1 MARRVFVTLIS
12 MVALV
17 MMSGCASKIPYQESS
32 FDEQKAMVY
41 VYRLETTRV
50 DNADIDVAVNSIVLS
65 VLYENSYLPLEIPTG
80 TVSVYVQNHDSI
92 KSTFENDMIELTDVK
107 AGESHYVKVTVGKEG
122 VLSAESIDS
131 SKAKEEIADTGYL
144 DDKGFKKFKLYN
156 KNTKAK
162 TAETKD
168 SGYAVIRPP
177 VEDTV
182 AKSTP
187 ETLVPAAPA
196 AAASSGAAVAAS
208 SGGSASER
216 IERLYDLKSKGAITS
231 EEYESLKAKILTE

>member
-1 MARRVFVTLIS
+1 MAAV
-12 MVALV
+12 V
-17 MMSGCASKIPYQESS
+17 MMSGCASKIPYKESS

-65 VLYENSYLPLEIPTG
+65 ILYENSYLPLEIPTG
-80 TVSVYVQNHDSI
+80 AVSVYVQNHDSI
-92 KSTFENDMIELTDVK
+92 KSTFENDMVELTDVK

-122 VLSAESIDS
+122 ALSAESVDS
-131 SKAKEEIADTGYL
+131 SKAKEEIVETGYL
-144 DDKGFKKFKLYN
+144 DDKGFKEFKLYN

-168 SGYAVIRPP
+168 SAYAVIRPP
-177 VEDTV
+177 VEDSV
-182 AKSTP
+182 AKVTP
-187 ETLVPAAPA
+187 ETVVPA

-216 IERLYDLKSKGAITS
+216 IERLYELKSKGAITS